1 MFDSTWYFLTNFA
14 MDIDYLIKKIAIL
27 EKRIE
32 HLESKLSSQDSTS
45 SRDEKWS
52 EFRSIIRLQE
62 KNTSKALT

>member
-1 MFDSTWYFLTNFA
+1 MNL
-14 MDIDYLIKKIAIL
+14 DILIKRIAVL

-32 HLESKLSSQDSTS
+32 HLESKLASKSSTP

-62 KNTSKALT
+62 KNTSKVLS

>member
-1 MFDSTWYFLTNFA
+1 MKN
-14 MDIDYLIKKIAIL
+14 IDLVKKIAVL

-32 HLESKLSSQDSTS
+32 HLESKLASKSSSF

-62 KNTSKALT
+62 KNTIKF

>member
-1 MFDSTWYFLTNFA
+1 MNLD
-14 MDIDYLIKKIAIL
+14 DLIKKIAVL

-32 HLESKLSSQDSTS
+32 HLESKLASKNSSF